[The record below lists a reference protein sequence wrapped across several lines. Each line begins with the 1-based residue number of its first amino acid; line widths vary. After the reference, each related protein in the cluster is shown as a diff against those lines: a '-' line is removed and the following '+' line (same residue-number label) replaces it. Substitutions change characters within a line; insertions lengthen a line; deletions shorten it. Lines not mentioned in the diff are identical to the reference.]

1 MHVIHKG
8 PLNMAFK
15 KRLRAGFRAAAIH
28 LGASA
33 LVASLAAAL
42 VFGVWYPYPYRE
54 LAGGVQLFLVV
65 VGVDLVCGPLLTW
78 VIFNPKKPRRELIT
92 DIGLVVVIQ
101 FAALGYGMYSVA
113 MARPI
118 YAVYEVDRFQVVS
131 MADVQMGALHP
142 EQGGLHRIPW
152 TGPKIIGVRDPRDG
166 QENLASLNLSL
177 QGIEPS
183 ARPDWWQ
190 TYEKSTAK
198 VLSRAQ
204 PISVLRAKQPGK
216 AALID
221 QAIAESGQVE
231 AELRWV
237 PMTSFKVM
245 DWVAFVD
252 AKTAK
257 LLAFAHVDGF

>member
-1 MHVIHKG
+1 MD
-8 PLNMAFK
+8 MSFK
-15 KRLRAGFRAAAIH
+15 DRLRSGLRAASIH
-28 LGASA
+28 LGLSA
-33 LVASLAAAL
+33 LVAALAAAL

-54 LAGGVQLFLVV
+54 LAGGVSLFLVV

-78 VIFNPKKPRRELIT
+78 VIFNPAKPRRELLT
-92 DIGLVVVIQ
+92 DIGLVVLIQ
-101 FAALGYGMYSVA
+101 LAALAYGLYSVA

-118 YAVYEVDRFQVVS
+118 YAVFEVDRFQVVS
-131 MADVQMGALHP
+131 MADVQPGALKP
-142 EQGGLHRIPW
+142 EQGGLHRVPW
-152 TGPKIIGVRDPRDG
+152 TGPKIIGVRDPKDG
-166 QENLASLNLSL
+166 AENIASLDLSL
-177 QGIEPS
+177 QGLEPS

-190 TYEKSTAK
+190 PYEQSKPK

-204 PISVLRAKQPGK
+204 PVSVLRAKQPGK

-221 QAIAESGQVE
+221 QAIRDSGRTE

-252 AKTAK
+252 ARTAEV
-257 LLAFAHVDGF
+257 LAFAPVDGF

>member
-1 MHVIHKG
+1 M
-8 PLNMAFK
+8 NMTFRE
-15 KRLRAGFRAAAIH
+15 RLRAGFRAAAIH

-33 LVASLAAAL
+33 LVAALAAAL

-54 LAGGVQLFLVV
+54 LAGGVHLFLVV

-78 VIFNPKKPRRELIT
+78 VIFNPNKPRRELVT

-101 FAALGYGMYSVA
+101 FAALGYGLYSVA

-131 MADVQMGALHP
+131 MADVQPGALHP
-142 EQGGLHRIPW
+142 EQGGLHRVPW
-152 TGPKIIGVRDPRDG
+152 TGPQIIGVRDPKDG
-166 QENLASLNLSL
+166 NDNLASLDLSL
-177 QGIEPS
+177 RGLEPS

-190 TYEKSTAK
+190 SYEQTKPK

-204 PISVLRAKQPGK
+204 PVSVLRSKQPGK

-221 QAIAESGQVE
+221 QAISESGQAE

-252 AKTAK
+252 ARTAEVR
-257 LLAFAHVDGF
+257 AFAHVDGF

>member
-1 MHVIHKG
+1 MD
-8 PLNMAFK
+8 MAVKDRF
-15 KRLRAGFRAAAIH
+15 RAGFRAAALH
-28 LGASA
+28 LAASA
-33 LVASLAAAL
+33 LVAALAAAL

-54 LAGGVQLFLVV
+54 LAGGVQLLLVV

-78 VIFNPKKPRRELIT
+78 VIFNPAKPRRELMT
-92 DIGLVVVIQ
+92 DIGLVVLIQ
-101 FAALGYGMYSVA
+101 LVALAYGLYSVA

-131 MADVQMGALHP
+131 MADVQPGALHP
-142 EQGGLHRIPW
+142 EQGGLHRVPW
-152 TGPKIIGVRDPRDG
+152 TGPKIIGVRDPKDG
-166 QENLASLNLSL
+166 QENIASLDLSL
-177 QGIEPS
+177 QGLEPS

-190 TYEKSTAK
+190 SYEQTKSK

-204 PISVLRAKQPGK
+204 AVSVLRAKQPGK

-221 QAIAESGQVE
+221 QAIVESGRLE

-252 AKTAK
+252 AKTAEV
-257 LLAFAHVDGF
+257 LAFAHVDGF